1 LYALEVVRRGGLGDN
16 ERQTRCVHV
25 TIPRT
30 VYYVLNRTGGLEMPA
45 TITITDERP
54 ASREK
59 NSFTLDFLE
68 SHVTAR
74 EFIRRR
80 IYEEVLDYNTKELE
94 VYNGLVEPG
103 DSERTLNGVKPK
115 TRRKIDW
122 EAQFEKALES
132 FQQNGF
138 IMLWNDR
145 QVETLDEKLE
155 LREGSVATFLKLVPL
170 VGG

>member
-1 LYALEVVRRGGLGDN
+1 
-16 ERQTRCVHV
+16 
-25 TIPRT
+25 
-30 VYYVLNRTGGLEMPA
+30 MPA

-68 SHVTAR
+68 SDITAR

-80 IYEEVLDYNTKELE
+80 IYEEVLEYNTKELE
-94 VYNGLVEPG
+94 VYNGLVEPS
-103 DSERTLNGVKPK
+103 DSERALNGVKPK

-122 EAQFEKALES
+122 ETQYDRALEA
-132 FQQNGF
+132 FDKNGF

-145 QVETLDEKLE
+145 QVETLDENLE